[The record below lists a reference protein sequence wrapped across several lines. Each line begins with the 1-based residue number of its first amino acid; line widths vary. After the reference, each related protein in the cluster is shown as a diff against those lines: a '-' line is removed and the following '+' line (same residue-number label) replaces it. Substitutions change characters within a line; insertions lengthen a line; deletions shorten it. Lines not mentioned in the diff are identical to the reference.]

1 MKMSPYSSV
10 FLLENIPILQALIA
24 ANVLIGLFSTFFNAL
39 VCNFYRKK
47 KDNVAHFLY
56 FVLSSVD
63 MFCGMIPILHA
74 IFFLLF
80 LQLPDSETTR
90 REWRSARSAVFGWD
104 PKYIDSIEIKKAPEL
119 EILLPILYF
128 LTSLTAGV
136 SIFLSTIIAVVRTLN
151 INVPTYRTSKIRVV
165 VCLFICVVFWLVFLS
180 GDIVYYKNQ
189 LDKSRLTFPYMVYF
203 YLTVPTPGHYFTEKI
218 FEGLGTEIF
227 NASNA
232 AYSFLLYIGIPIVL
246 PTIICLLCM
255 CVQIW
260 HLATKGVQGGNNQQ
274 FKKDITIT
282 ILLLT
287 TVLTF
292 CNVLYVAVVLKQRI
306 SGKYADQDPY
316 LFYFMKNMLP
326 FINSLL
332 NPIILICRG
341 SSLRAFV
348 KSKIQ
353 RVIRC
358 RCCRGDTRVCL
369 QPTVT
374 TTRL

>member
-1 MKMSPYSSV
+1 MSPLNSV
-10 FLLENIPILQALIA
+10 FLLENRTILQALIA
-24 ANVLIGLFSTFFNAL
+24 ANILIGISSTLFNAL
-39 VCNFYRKK
+39 VCNFYRHKQE
-47 KDNVAHFLY
+47 NVAHFLY
-56 FVLSSVD
+56 FILSSVD
-63 MFCGMIPILHA
+63 MVCGVIPLLHA
-74 IFFLLF
+74 LFFLLF
-80 LQLPDSETTR
+80 LQLPDSESTGKD
-90 REWRSARSAVFGWD
+90 WRSARSAVFGWG
-104 PKYIDSIEIKKAPEL
+104 PQNLDSLQTELATEL
-119 EILLPILYF
+119 EVLLPILYF

-151 INVPTYRTSKIRVV
+151 ITVPTYRTSKIRVV
-165 VCLFICVVFWLVFLS
+165 VALFICVFCGLVFLS
-180 GDIVYYKNQ
+180 GDIVYYKNKI
-189 LDKSRLTFPYMVYF
+189 DKSPLTFPYMLNF
-203 YLTVPTPGHYFTEKI
+203 YLAFPTPGHYFTEKI

-227 NASNA
+227 NESNGY
-232 AYSFLLYIGIPIVL
+232 YSFLFYIGIPIVL
-246 PTIICLLCM
+246 PTLICLICM

-287 TVLTF
+287 TVLTI
-292 CNVLYVAVVLKQRI
+292 CNVLYVAVVLKKGI
-306 SGKYADQDPY
+306 SEKYGKDKY
-316 LFYFMKNMLP
+316 LLYFMKNMLP

-353 RVIRC
+353 RLTRC
-358 RCCRGDTRVCL
+358 RCCRGDTRVSL

-374 TTRL
+374 STRL